1 MEASLSEET
10 IYNLFYSHNA
20 YNFDGQLSLIV
31 ASQHEDGLLL
41 FLFWIV
47 FVLFFGYLEIW
58 NSREK
63 LIYASLLI

>member
-1 MEASLSEET
+1 METSLSEET

-41 FLFWIV
+41 FLF
-47 FVLFFGYLEIW
+47 
-58 NSREK
+58 
-63 LIYASLLI
+63 